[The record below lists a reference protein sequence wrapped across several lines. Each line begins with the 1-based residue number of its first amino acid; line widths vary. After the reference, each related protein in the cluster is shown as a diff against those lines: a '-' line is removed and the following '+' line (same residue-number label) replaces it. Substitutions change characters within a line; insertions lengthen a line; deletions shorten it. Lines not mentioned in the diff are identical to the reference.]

1 MDQFDVGRGVGTPGL
16 ACHGEDSEHPVLK
29 PHGNR
34 QHGAMLVP
42 RRGVRD
48 ARLREPRVSPEIG
61 TPERSLRRRH
71 LPEEAFQA
79 YGARVCQDSVG
90 IPALYRQVPA
100 RIPHRRVGSA
110 QEREN
115 TRYEALAGRIQHE
128 RLDSEKNLHQ
138 AARALSELEQS
149 EGRLGEHLRALVD
162 AIATARE
169 RQEKQSHSVRAR
181 AEQIRQRT
189 ESLTQLLERLAALGA
204 AAGDVN
210 RLVQQVAASA
220 GEAGAPERIDD
231 AAFREIQDRLGRLA
245 EDSGELARAAQADEF
260 GDLGTQ
266 AESLRLQLLSARNK
280 FVLLERRRGS
290 AGEP

>member
-1 MDQFDVGRGVGTPGL
+1 MPRPRVGAAGHGGLEAREHFAVVAARPERLYTGAAVTQRNPDTLGL
-16 ACHGEDSEHPVLK
+16 ASAAEDL
-29 PHGNR
+29 
-34 QHGAMLVP
+34 
-42 RRGVRD
+42 D
-48 ARLREPRVSPEIG
+48 RELS
-61 TPERSLRRRH
+61 
-71 LPEEAFQA
+71 
-79 YGARVCQDSVG
+79 
-90 IPALYRQVPA
+90 
-100 RIPHRRVGSA
+100 
-110 QEREN
+110 
-115 TRYEALAGRIQHE
+115 RYEALAGRIQHE

-138 AARALSELEQS
+138 AAQALSELEQS

-169 RQEKQSHSVRAR
+169 RQEKQSQGVRAR

-290 AGEP
+290 AGDA

>member
-1 MDQFDVGRGVGTPGL
+1 VAARPERLYTGAAVTQRTPDTLGL
-16 ACHGEDSEHPVLK
+16 ASAAEDL
-29 PHGNR
+29 
-34 QHGAMLVP
+34 
-42 RRGVRD
+42 D
-48 ARLREPRVSPEIG
+48 RELS
-61 TPERSLRRRH
+61 
-71 LPEEAFQA
+71 
-79 YGARVCQDSVG
+79 
-90 IPALYRQVPA
+90 
-100 RIPHRRVGSA
+100 
-110 QEREN
+110 
-115 TRYEALAGRIQHE
+115 RYEALAGRIQHE
-128 RLDSEKNLHQ
+128 RLDSDLHQ

-169 RQEKQSHSVRAR
+169 RQEKQSQGVRAR

-290 AGEP
+290 AGDA